1 MSKNG
6 KIFLGFVSCIPL
18 ALVIVYMVFFFSLFT
33 SAFHETVQQQGNQPP
48 EFMMG
53 NVGMLMAL
61 VPLLIVSSLGLFIY
75 YFVHIIN
82 NTRLDVVGRLVW
94 IFVIVAT
101 NAIGFPVY
109 WYKEIWKAPEE
120 PVYQS
125 S

>member
-53 NVGMLMAL
+53 HVGRLMTI
-61 VPLLIVSSLGLFIY
+61 VPLLIVSAIGVFIY
-75 YFVHIIN
+75 YFIHIIGN
-82 NTRLDVVGRLVW
+82 PRLDTIGRLVW

-101 NAIGFPVY
+101 NAIGFLVY
-109 WYKEIWKAPEE
+109 WYMQIWKAPEE
-120 PVYQS
+120 PFYQS

>member
-6 KIFLGFVSCIPL
+6 KIFLGIVSFVPIV
-18 ALVIVYMVFFFSLFT
+18 LVIVYMISFFSLFT
-33 SAFHETVQQQGNQPP
+33 SVFHESVQQGNRPP

-61 VPLLIVSSLGLFIY
+61 VPLLIVSSLGLFVY
-75 YFVHIIN
+75 YFVHITN
-82 NTRLDVVGRLVW
+82 NTRIDNIGRLVW

-109 WYKEIWKAPEE
+109 WYMQIWKAPEE
-120 PVYQS
+120 PFYQS

>member
-6 KIFLGFVSCIPL
+6 KIFLGIVSFLPIV
-18 ALVIVYMVFFFSLFT
+18 LVIVYIISFFSLFT
-33 SAFHETVQQQGNQPP
+33 SVFHESGQQHDSHPP

-82 NTRLDVVGRLVW
+82 NTRLDVIGRLVW

-120 PVYQS
+120 TVYQS